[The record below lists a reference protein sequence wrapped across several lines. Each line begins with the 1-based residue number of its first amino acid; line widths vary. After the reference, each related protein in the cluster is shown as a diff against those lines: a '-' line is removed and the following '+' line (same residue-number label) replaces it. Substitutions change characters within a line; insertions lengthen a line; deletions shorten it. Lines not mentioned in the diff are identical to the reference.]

1 MPKLIVPTRSYGLM
15 REMKTRTTIND
26 GLELEFPEAEN
37 ILVWARKMVRE
48 MAYDICE
55 MPFTTYIAAKSIGKK
70 FTALP
75 LFITRNF
82 HHQAIHVDSKA
93 GLDDPKDMEGKTA
106 GIVRGYTVTTGVWA
120 RYVLSSE
127 YGVDLS
133 KVQWTCTDDE
143 HVAEF
148 QLPPF
153 ADYNSMGNDFKKMF
167 ANKEIVG
174 AVGTLPKPVDG
185 VKPLIGNPKEAG
197 FASYHN
203 SGVYPVNHG
212 IVVRD
217 ELLQEYPELA
227 VDLFN
232 ALKSSKDQY
241 LSSINKGG
249 DLSAEDK
256 LTVELENGVGG
267 DPFPYGIEPNRLALE
282 ALTQTAYDQ
291 LITPRKFTIEEL
303 FAEGTHDLIG

>member
-1 MPKLIVPTRSYGLM
+1 
-15 REMKTRTTIND
+15 
-26 GLELEFPEAEN
+26 
-37 ILVWARKMVRE
+37 
-48 MAYDICE
+48 
-55 MPFTTYIAAKSIGKK
+55 
-70 FTALP
+70 
-75 LFITRNF
+75 
-82 HHQAIHVDSKA
+82 
-93 GLDDPKDMEGKTA
+93 
-106 GIVRGYTVTTGVWA
+106 
-120 RYVLSSE
+120 
-127 YGVDLS
+127 
-133 KVQWTCTDDE
+133 
-143 HVAEF
+143 
-148 QLPPF
+148 
-153 ADYNSMGNDFKKMF
+153 MF

-174 AVGTLPKPVDG
+174 AVGTLPNPVDG

-197 FASYHN
+197 FSSYHN
-203 SGVYPVNHG
+203 SGVYPVNHS

-217 ELLQEYPELA
+217 ELLQQYPELA

-249 DLSAEDK
+249 DLSAEDR